1 MDKLTIEK
9 LYIYS
14 DVIISILMF
23 LAIICF
29 TIIQDGINYITM
41 IVIGCSLIPFLY
53 HFATLLKCYR
63 YDKHTVLTVCGNSFD
78 YSNDNAMVSFVM
90 EDVSEYVVYSSSYV
104 GLGYRVIR
112 LRNNQCIYLTD
123 LMDSKVC
130 SKLFQTKAK
139 HKSDVFLVNL
149 PRKPSLSP
157 PAQIE

>member
-1 MDKLTIEK
+1 
-9 LYIYS
+9 
-14 DVIISILMF
+14 MF

-41 IVIGCSLIPFLY
+41 IVIGCSQIPFLY

-78 YSNDNAMVSFVM
+78 YSNDSAIVSFVM

-112 LRNNQCIYLTD
+112 LRNYQCIYLTD